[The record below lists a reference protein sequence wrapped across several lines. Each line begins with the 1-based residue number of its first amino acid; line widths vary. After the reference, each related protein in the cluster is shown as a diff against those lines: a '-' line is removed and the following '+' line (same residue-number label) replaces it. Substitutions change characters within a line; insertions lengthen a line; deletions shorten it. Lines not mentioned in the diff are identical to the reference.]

1 MRATAGY
8 GQPQI
13 LWEWQSN
20 ISCAKCK
27 RGWHTVGDKHVC
39 ADCFEDY
46 AIQRFIRGS
55 VTENSCS
62 YCRRPDLTAK
72 KFVPDPFSA
81 VPGSRMYLTC
91 DLARWGSDGQVEF
104 GPD

>member
-1 MRATAGY
+1 MRSFNCSRIGSTSIGERVRT
-8 GQPQI
+8 G
-13 LWEWQSN
+13 
-20 ISCAKCK
+20 
-27 RGWHTVGDKHVC
+27 RRTRRT
-39 ADCFEDY
+39 
-46 AIQRFIRGS
+46 QRFIRGS